1 MFRFL
6 IAFKFMY
13 ICNFD
18 LFSLSSFSS
27 FTGLYLLQAS
37 APKNVLTFCYLDC
50 ERVGFE
56 PREAAIKTWWY
67 ASSELPNIPG
77 QSYLELSVPGF
88 HLVEV
93 CDIINASFVQKPGER
108 EKFCNK
114 LNLCLLIYFTL
125 ILELISYFSNELY
138 NYVL

>member
-27 FTGLYLLQAS
+27 FTVLYLLQAS
-37 APKNVLTFCYLDC
+37 APKNVLTFCYLVC

-108 EKFCNK
+108 EKYGIAINK
-114 LNLCLLIYFTL
+114 IYVYQYILL
-125 ILELISYFSNELY
+125 
-138 NYVL
+138 

>member
-37 APKNVLTFCYLDC
+37 APKNVLTFCYLVC

-108 EKFCNK
+108 EKYGIAINK
-114 LNLCLLIYFTL
+114 IYVYQYILL
-125 ILELISYFSNELY
+125 
-138 NYVL
+138 